1 MAKNFGLNLFLVMV
15 SLVAMA
21 ALANGQVGGG
31 VGGRSPIADAK
42 SNKQVQEL
50 AKFCVAEY
58 NKGLKEKKAAAGNGG
73 GPITFSEVV
82 KAEKQVVAGMK
93 YYLRITAKT
102 SGGAT
107 KTFDAEVFV
116 KPRATE
122 KELITF
128 APSKLA

>member
-1 MAKNFGLNLFLVMV
+1 
-15 SLVAMA
+15 MA

-31 VGGRSPIADAK
+31 VGGRSPITDAK